1 MVYWYFGILA
11 VLAALSQVNGILAIG
26 SMLVIPGIV
35 LVVANTLLF
44 YSILLLPFFLRPHE
58 MRQKP
63 FKAAIAIVPALVV
76 AFGAPLLAQ
85 ARRDAFIAEQQRNDI
100 DEGRLAD
107 KVRTIMFAVARTSDL
122 ECSDICQRLLYN
134 GEVEQV
140 VKAYFDNSALQGT
153 PRTVAYRV
161 EKKAVCDSGPGTTGA
176 YSTGAQARMKAGE
189 CIAREPNANADAVDV
204 TLAEWPIYYSGGL
217 WRDPRDSTDQ
227 LLFDLTSVETL
238 TLFVGNVRN
247 GKPIVRRTT
256 VIASAA
262 AMPLHV
268 TTTNNVFSPKLIIAT
283 SYAPYSSYAAEEVMK
298 QKLGLRLAE
307 VSKP

>member
-268 TTTNNVFSPKLIIAT
+268 ITTNNVFSPKLIIAT